1 MANDCSFWFQAASR
15 NPIKLEKFIKAWCV
29 EYYGEGPHLYRIF
42 DAWGEDSMHQI
53 GNTGLFVVY
62 MSGTCAWSL
71 ASCISSKPSSYY
83 EDTMK
88 HPNIWNPNIRNARCI
103 NALCR
108 ECETGIDIFSEEPG
122 CEFAEHVR
130 VDSEGNTLMDD
141 CCDFK
146 ELYWDQD
153 EFPTIDDLNK
163 AWGTSYTE
171 EDFDYGDGYVREGGY
186 DESDYCDVDYLV
198 EKHTKHEIL
207 VPYEMVPYVET
218 YKEVGKSG
226 YSMEAMATFLK
237 NMSTESKEIKKRR
250 LEKLTEFEKEMNSMV
265 KEEKKWKQKK
275 ESMNSKRRQKR
286 ENS

>member
-1 MANDCSFWFQAASR
+1 MANDCNFWFQAASR
-15 NPIKLEKFIKAWCV
+15 NPAKLEKFIKAWCV
-29 EYYGEGPHLYRIF
+29 DRYGEGPHLYRIF
-42 DAWGEDSMHQI
+42 EVWGEDSMHQV
-53 GNTGLFVVY
+53 GNTGLFVVA
-62 MSGTCAWSL
+62 MSGSCAWSL

-88 HPNIWNPNIRNARCI
+88 NPNSWTPITKNARCI

-108 ECETGIDIFSEEPG
+108 EFETGIEIFSEEPG

-141 CCDFK
+141 CCDFR

-186 DESDYCDVDYLV
+186 DDCSYCDMDYLV
-198 EKHTKHEIL
+198 EKHTKDDIM
-207 VPYEMVPYVET
+207 VPYRLVPYVET

-226 YSMEAMATFLK
+226 YSPEAMIDFNK
-237 NMSTESKEIKKRR
+237 NIAIVGKDIKKRR
-250 LEKLTEFEKEMNSMV
+250 LEKLTEFEKDLNSMI
-265 KEEKKWKQKK
+265 KEEKKWKQEKERAQSKK
-275 ESMNSKRRQKR
+275 KLARKNS
-286 ENS
+286 